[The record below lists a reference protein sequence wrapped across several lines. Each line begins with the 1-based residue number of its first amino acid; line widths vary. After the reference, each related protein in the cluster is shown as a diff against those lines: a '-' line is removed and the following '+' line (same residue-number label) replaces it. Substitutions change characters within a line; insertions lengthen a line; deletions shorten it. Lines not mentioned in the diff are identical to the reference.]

1 MLMVLLSTPAFS
13 AGMCVGDPQPIFLN
27 FPNSIPIPPST
38 PVGAVVAHSNFSA
51 RSVWSCRTDPLETL
65 TVHHVIYPILSR
77 WTGMTY
83 TGQYA
88 PWGGV
93 PIYETGVPGVGIGAI
108 ARITETL
115 SSGESFDYPARAVQA
130 KETGDTTHIRIG
142 FANHKIGLTGVVFF
156 VKTGPGITG
165 GTIRSSGVVLGSIV
179 DNHALILASP
189 LSVELGEPINI
200 KSWTCTT
207 PDVDVTMGSFK
218 TTDFPRAGSL
228 SPGAGASVPIR
239 LLNCPALGAG
249 HTIQYRI
256 DPTSGTVAR
265 NVAAL
270 TGGESSAKGLGIQL
284 FDAYGKVFP
293 LSQNQQLSN
302 FDSNVG
308 GNYVIPLTARYY
320 ATGLVTAGPA
330 NSTMTLTM
338 SYQ

>member
-1 MLMVLLSTPAFS
+1 MNSAPSSDKNIQRNNMVSYIIDS
-13 AGMCVGDPQPIFLN
+13 PI
-27 FPNSIPIPPST
+27 I
-38 PVGAVVAHSNFSA
+38 VVTS
-51 RSVWSCRTDPLETL
+51 
-65 TVHHVIYPILSR
+65 
-77 WTGMTY
+77 
-83 TGQYA
+83 
-88 PWGGV
+88 
-93 PIYETGVPGVGIGAI
+93 
-108 ARITETL
+108 
-115 SSGESFDYPARAVQA
+115 
-130 KETGDTTHIRIG
+130 
-142 FANHKIGLTGVVFF
+142 
-156 VKTGPGITG
+156 
-165 GTIRSSGVVLGSIV
+165 
-179 DNHALILASP
+179 
-189 LSVELGEPINI
+189 
-200 KSWTCTT
+200 TCTT
-207 PDVDVTMGSFK
+207 PDIDVAMGSFK

-270 TGGESSAKGLGIQL
+270 TGGDSSAKGLGIQL

-302 FDSNVG
+302 FDSNAG

-330 NSTMTLTM
+330 NSTMTLTV